1 MTVINTNVKALFTQ
15 ASIKLSER
23 DSLKAMQQLSTGKRI
38 NSAKDDAAGLAIAA
52 RMTQQIEGLNQG
64 IRNAGDAI
72 AMIQTTE
79 GATQNVTTMLL
90 RCSELAMQAA
100 NDTYSDVQRSFLN
113 NEFTQLKE
121 EINRMALTH
130 EWNGFKILAGKADG
144 ISDLNNDGKIETTVL
159 DANGAP
165 TLDSNGKP
173 IPGPE
178 AAGKQKDPL
187 TLQFQV
193 GDSESQRIEVKL
205 PNFTENGPITRAIFW
220 TDYDATT
227 DTWGGAPGKETNI
240 STVDGAQAV
249 INLCKTAL
257 DKVSESRSMMGAVMN
272 RLEHVVDNLTNVS
285 TNSAASRSQIEDA
298 DYAKAST
305 ELAKSQIMSQAA
317 TAVLAQ
323 ANTSQQTVLKLLG

>member
-15 ASIKLSER
+15 AAMKLSER
-23 DSLKAMQQLSTGKRI
+23 STMKSMNELSTGKRI

-52 RMTQQIEGLNQG
+52 RMTQQIQGLNQG

-79 GATQNVTTMLL
+79 GATENVTTMLL

-100 NDTYSDVQRSFLN
+100 NDTYSDVQRGFLN
-113 NEFTQLKE
+113 NEFEQLKE

-130 EWNGFKILAGKADG
+130 EWNGFKILAGAADG
-144 ISDLNNDGKIETTVL
+144 TVDVDGSASGL
-159 DANGAP
+159 DAIGSLP
-165 TLDSNGKP
+165 DKLD
-173 IPGPE
+173 
-178 AAGKQKDPL
+178 
-187 TLQFQV
+187 LQFQV
-193 GDSESQRIEVKL
+193 GDSATQRISINL
-205 PNFTENGPITRAIFW
+205 PNFTQYGTITRSIFF
-220 TDYDATT
+220 TDYDPAAAVSPGTALG
-227 DTWGGAPGKETNI
+227 GGATANKTNI
-240 STVDGAQAV
+240 STVDGAQTV
-249 INLCKTAL
+249 IQQVKLAL
-257 DKVSESRSMMGAVMN
+257 DKVSESRSMMGAAMN

-285 TNSAASRSQIEDA
+285 MNSSASRSQIEDA

-305 ELAKSQIMSQAA
+305 NLAKSQIMQQAA

>member
-15 ASIKLSER
+15 ASMKLTER
-23 DSLKAMQQLSTGKRI
+23 DSLRAMQQLATGKRI

-90 RCSELAMQAA
+90 RISELAMQAA
-100 NDTYSDVQRSFLN
+100 NDTYSDVQRGFLN
-113 NEFTQLKE
+113 NEFGQLKQ

-144 ISDLNNDGKIETTVL
+144 ITDLNKDG
-159 DANGAP
+159 
-165 TLDSNGKP
+165 TLQNNVSEAGVFES
-173 IPGPE
+173 E
-178 AAGKQKDPL
+178 AASASKDPL
-187 TLQFQV
+187 VLQFQV
-193 GDSESQRIEVKL
+193 GDSESQRIEVEL
-205 PNFTENGPITRAIFW
+205 PNFTERGPITRAIFFE
-220 TDYDATT
+220 DYDPENLTVGSKPT
-227 DTWGGAPGKETNI
+227 DMT
-240 STVDGAQAV
+240 TVDGAQKV
-249 INLCKTAL
+249 INLAKIAL
-257 DKVSESRSMMGAVMN
+257 DKVSESRSMMGAAMN

-285 TNSAASRSQIEDA
+285 TNSSASRSQIEDA

-305 ELAKSQIMSQAA
+305 ELAKSQIMAQAA

-323 ANTSQQTVLKLLG
+323 ANTSQQSVLKLLG

>member
-15 ASIKLSER
+15 T
-23 DSLKAMQQLSTGKRI
+23 SLKLTERNSMTAMQQLATGKRI

-52 RMTQQIEGLNQG
+52 RMTQQIKGLNQG

-90 RCSELAMQAA
+90 RISELAMQSS
-100 NDTYSDVQRSFLN
+100 NDTYSDVQRGFLN
-113 NEFTQLKE
+113 NEFSQLKE

-130 EWNGFKILAGKADG
+130 EWNCFKILAGRADG
-144 ISDLNNDGKIETTVL
+144 ITDVDKDGTIEL
-159 DANGAP
+159 IDPDDP
-165 TLDSNGKP
+165 TIK
-173 IPGPE
+173 GPE
-178 AAGKQKDPL
+178 AAGQNKLGLILK
-187 TLQFQV
+187 FQV
-193 GDSESQRIEVKL
+193 GDSAEQAIEVEL
-205 PNFTENGPITRAIFW
+205 PNFTQDGTVTRAIFFS
-220 TDYDATT
+220 DFDPADPDSASEPTT
-227 DTWGGAPGKETNI
+227 IEN
-240 STVDGAQAV
+240 VEGAQKV
-249 INLCKTAL
+249 IALCKTAL

-285 TNSAASRSQIEDA
+285 MNSSASRSQIEDA

-305 ELAKSQIMSQAA
+305 DLAKSQIMQQAA

>member
-1 MTVINTNVKALFTQ
+1 
-15 ASIKLSER
+15 
-23 DSLKAMQQLSTGKRI
+23 MQQLATGKRI

-90 RCSELAMQAA
+90 RISELAMQAA
-100 NDTYSDVQRSFLN
+100 NDTYSDVQRGFLN
-113 NEFTQLKE
+113 NEFVQLKQ

-144 ISDLNNDGKIETTVL
+144 ITDLNKDG
-159 DANGAP
+159 
-165 TLDSNGKP
+165 TLQNNVSEAGVFES
-173 IPGPE
+173 E
-178 AAGKQKDPL
+178 AASASKDPL
-187 TLQFQV
+187 VLQFQV
-193 GDSESQRIEVKL
+193 GDSESQRIEVEL
-205 PNFTENGPITRAIFW
+205 PNFTERGPITRAIFFE
-220 TDYDATT
+220 DYDPENLATGLKPT
-227 DTWGGAPGKETNI
+227 DMT
-240 STVDGAQAV
+240 TVDGAQKV
-249 INLCKTAL
+249 INLAKIAL
-257 DKVSESRSMMGAVMN
+257 DKVSESRSMMGAAMN

-285 TNSAASRSQIEDA
+285 TNSSASRSQIEDA

-305 ELAKSQIMSQAA
+305 ELAKSQIMAQAA

-323 ANTSQQTVLKLLG
+323 ANTSQQSVLKLLG

>member
-15 ASIKLSER
+15 ASLKLTER
-23 DSLKAMQQLSTGKRI
+23 ASMKSMQELSTGKRI

-64 IRNAGDAI
+64 IRNAGDAV

-90 RCSELAMQAA
+90 RISELAMQAA
-100 NDTYSDVQRSFLN
+100 NDTYSDVQRSFLD
-113 NEFTQLKE
+113 NEFSQLKE

-130 EWNGFKILAGKADG
+130 EWNGFKILAGAADG
-144 ISDLNNDGKIETTVL
+144 DNMVGGVTPALGSVR
-159 DANGAP
+159 
-165 TLDSNGKP
+165 
-173 IPGPE
+173 
-178 AAGKQKDPL
+178 DPL
-187 TLQFQV
+187 QLYVQV
-193 GDSESQRIEVKL
+193 GDAASQSITVKL
-205 PNFTENGPITRAIFW
+205 PNFTQNGNVTRAIFFS
-220 TDYDATT
+220 DYAVDAS
-227 DTWGGAPGKETNI
+227 DEV
-240 STVDGAQAV
+240 TVAGTAATSIKTVQGAQTV
-249 INLCKTAL
+249 IARCKMAL
-257 DKVSESRSMMGAVMN
+257 DKVSESRSMMGAIMN

-285 TNSAASRSQIEDA
+285 MNSAASRSQIEDA

>member
-15 ASIKLSER
+15 AAMKLSER
-23 DSLKAMQQLSTGKRI
+23 STMKSMSELSTGKRI

-52 RMTQQIEGLNQG
+52 RMTQQIQGLNQG

-100 NDTYSDVQRSFLN
+100 NDTYSDVQRGFLN
-113 NEFTQLKE
+113 NEFDQLKE
-121 EINRMALTH
+121 EIDRMAKTH
-130 EWNGFKILAGKADG
+130 EWNGFKILAGAADG
-144 ISDLNNDGKIETTVL
+144 TVNVPGSDPGL
-159 DANGAP
+159 DAIGSLP
-165 TLDSNGKP
+165 DKLD
-173 IPGPE
+173 
-178 AAGKQKDPL
+178 
-187 TLQFQV
+187 LQFQV
-193 GDSESQRIEVKL
+193 GDSATQRISINL
-205 PNFTENGPITRAIFW
+205 PNFTQNGTITRSVFF
-220 TDYDATT
+220 TDYDPTAAVTPGQPLS
-227 DTWGGAPGKETNI
+227 GGANAFKTNI
-240 STVDGAQAV
+240 STVDGAQTV
-249 INLCKTAL
+249 IQQVKLAL
-257 DKVSESRSMMGAVMN
+257 DKVSESRSMMGAAMN

-285 TNSAASRSQIEDA
+285 MNSSASRSQIEDA

-305 ELAKSQIMSQAA
+305 DLAKSQIMQQAA

>member
-15 ASIKLSER
+15 ASLKINER
-23 DSLKAMQQLSTGKRI
+23 GAMKAMQELSTGKRI

-90 RCSELAMQAA
+90 RISELAMQAA
-100 NDTYSDVQRSFLN
+100 NDTYSNVQRGFLN
-113 NEFTQLKE
+113 NEFTQLKQ

-130 EWNGFKILAGKADG
+130 EWNGFKIMAGKADG
-144 ISDLNNDGKIETTVL
+144 ITEFNDTDGLQNLVDE
-159 DANGAP
+159 NGAP
-165 TLDSNGKP
+165 LDDEQT
-173 IPGPE
+173 E
-178 AAGKQKDPL
+178 APSASSDPL
-187 TLQFQV
+187 ELQFQV
-193 GDSESQRIEVKL
+193 GDSQTQRITVEL
-205 PNFTENGPITRAIFW
+205 PNFTERGPVTRAVFFADFNKDNPMDECTED
-220 TDYDATT
+220 TD
-227 DTWGGAPGKETNI
+227 I
-240 STVDGAQAV
+240 STVEGAQTV
-249 INLCKTAL
+249 IDLCKFAL

-285 TNSAASRSQIEDA
+285 TNSSASRSQIEDA

-305 ELAKSQIMSQAA
+305 DLAKSQIMSQAA

>member
-15 ASIKLSER
+15 ASLKMNER
-23 DSLKAMQQLSTGKRI
+23 GSLKAMQELSTGKRI

-90 RCSELAMQAA
+90 RISELAMQAA
-100 NDTYSDVQRSFLN
+100 NDTYSDVQRGFLD
-113 NEFTQLKE
+113 NEFSQLKD
-121 EINRMALTH
+121 EINRMAKTH
-130 EWNGFKILAGKADG
+130 EWNGFKILAGAADG
-144 ISDLNNDGKIETTVL
+144 DNKVEVGGVTPAT
-159 DANGAP
+159 P
-165 TLDSNGKP
+165 
-173 IPGPE
+173 
-178 AAGKQKDPL
+178 QPL
-187 TLQFQV
+187 GSLREKLELYFQV
-193 GDSESQRIEVKL
+193 GDSASQSITVQL
-205 PNFTENGPITRAIFW
+205 PNFTEKGNVTRAIFYS
-220 TDYDATT
+220 DYEVDANDNVTTEGTTATT
-227 DTWGGAPGKETNI
+227 IK
-240 STVDGAQAV
+240 TVSGAQTV
-249 INLCKTAL
+249 IARCKMAL
-257 DKVSESRSMMGAVMN
+257 DKVSESRSMMGAIMN

-285 TNSAASRSQIEDA
+285 MNSAASRSQIQDA

-305 ELAKSQIMSQAA
+305 DLAKSQIMSQAA

>member
-15 ASIKLSER
+15 ASMKLTER
-23 DSLKAMQQLSTGKRI
+23 DSLRAMQQLATGKRI

-90 RCSELAMQAA
+90 RISELAMQAA
-100 NDTYSDVQRSFLN
+100 NDTYSDVQRGFLN
-113 NEFTQLKE
+113 NEFGQLKQ

-144 ISDLNNDGKIETTVL
+144 ITDLNKDGSLQNNVSEAGVFE
-159 DANGAP
+159 
-165 TLDSNGKP
+165 S
-173 IPGPE
+173 E
-178 AAGKQKDPL
+178 AASASKDPL
-187 TLQFQV
+187 VLQFQV
-193 GDSESQRIEVKL
+193 GDSESQRIEVEL
-205 PNFTENGPITRAIFW
+205 PNFTERGPITRAIFFE
-220 TDYDATT
+220 DYDPENLTVGSKPT
-227 DTWGGAPGKETNI
+227 DMT
-240 STVDGAQAV
+240 TVDGAQKV
-249 INLCKTAL
+249 INLAKIAL
-257 DKVSESRSMMGAVMN
+257 DKVSESRSMMGAAMN

-285 TNSAASRSQIEDA
+285 TNSSASRSQIEDA

-305 ELAKSQIMSQAA
+305 ELAKSQIMAQAA

-323 ANTSQQTVLKLLG
+323 ANTSQQSVLKLLG

>member
-1 MTVINTNVKALFTQ
+1 MTVINTNVKALYTQ
-15 ASIKLSER
+15 AALQTTER
-23 DSLKAMQQLSTGKRI
+23 GSLKAMQQLSTGKRI

-113 NEFTQLKE
+113 NEFSQLKE

-130 EWNGFKILAGKADG
+130 EWNGFKILSGKADG
-144 ISDLNNDGKIETTVL
+144 LTEIGGTQGIQNDTI
-159 DANGAP
+159 NGVP
-165 TLDSNGKP
+165 QED
-173 IPGPE
+173 
-178 AAGKQKDPL
+178 AAGVSPDPL
-187 TLQFQV
+187 ELEFQV
-193 GDSESQRIEVKL
+193 GDSESQRIKVRL
-205 PNFTENGPITRAIFW
+205 PNFTERGPVTRPIFYEEYVASDP
-220 TDYDATT
+220 TSGTTPTSIATV
-227 DTWGGAPGKETNI
+227 A
-240 STVDGAQAV
+240 GAQKV

-257 DKVSESRSMMGAVMN
+257 DNVSESRSMMGAVMN

-285 TNSAASRSQIEDA
+285 MNSAASRSQIEDA

>member
-15 ASIKLSER
+15 ASLKLNER
-23 DSLKAMQQLSTGKRI
+23 GALKAMQELSTGKRI

-90 RCSELAMQAA
+90 RISELAMQAA
-100 NDTYSDVQRSFLN
+100 NDTYSNVQRGFLN
-113 NEFTQLKE
+113 NEFSQLKQ

-130 EWNGFKILAGKADG
+130 EWNGFKIMAGKADG
-144 ISDLNNDGKIETTVL
+144 ITDLDDDNTLDNLV

-165 TLDSNGKP
+165 LNALQT
-173 IPGPE
+173 E
-178 AAGKQKDPL
+178 APSASPDPL
-187 TLQFQV
+187 VLQFQV
-193 GDSESQRIEVKL
+193 GDSQTQRITVEL
-205 PNFTENGPITRAIFW
+205 PNFTERGPVTRSVFFADFDKDNPMADCDEP
-220 TDYDATT
+220 TD
-227 DTWGGAPGKETNI
+227 I
-240 STVDGAQAV
+240 STVAGAQTV
-249 INLCKTAL
+249 IDLCKFAL

-285 TNSAASRSQIEDA
+285 TNSSASRSQIEDA

-305 ELAKSQIMSQAA
+305 DLAKSQIMTQAA

>member
-1 MTVINTNVKALFTQ
+1 MTVINTNVKSLFTQ
-15 ASIKLSER
+15 ASMKLSER
-23 DSLKAMQQLSTGKRI
+23 ATLKAMQQLSTGKRI

-90 RCSELAMQAA
+90 RISELAMQAA
-100 NDTYSDVQRSFLN
+100 NDTYSDVQRGFLN
-113 NEFTQLKE
+113 NEFSQLKQ

-144 ISDLNNDGKIETTVL
+144 ITEFNGTDGL
-159 DANGAP
+159 QNGVNGDG
-165 TLDSNGKP
+165 TLQD
-173 IPGPE
+173 E
-178 AAGKQKDPL
+178 AASASPDPL
-187 TLQFQV
+187 VLQFQV
-193 GDSESQRIEVKL
+193 GDSESQRIEVEL
-205 PNFTENGPITRAIFW
+205 PNFTERGPITRAIFFE
-220 TDYDATT
+220 DYDPDDLSIGETPT
-227 DTWGGAPGKETNI
+227 DI
-240 STVDGAQAV
+240 STVDGAQKV

-257 DKVSESRSMMGAVMN
+257 DKVSESRSMMGAAMN

-285 TNSAASRSQIEDA
+285 TNSSASRSQIEDA
-298 DYAKAST
+298 DYAKAAT

>member
-1 MTVINTNVKALFTQ
+1 MTVINTNVKSLFTQ
-15 ASIKLSER
+15 ASMKLSER
-23 DSLKAMQQLSTGKRI
+23 ATLKAMQQLSTGKRI

-90 RCSELAMQAA
+90 RISELSMQAA
-100 NDTYSDVQRSFLN
+100 NDTYSDVQRGFLN
-113 NEFTQLKE
+113 NEFSQLKQ

-144 ISDLNNDGKIETTVL
+144 ITEI
-159 DANGAP
+159 NGADGLQNLVNP
-165 TLDSNGKP
+165 DGTYQD
-173 IPGPE
+173 E
-178 AAGKQKDPL
+178 AASASPDPL
-187 TLQFQV
+187 VLQFQV
-193 GDSESQRIEVKL
+193 GDSESQRIEVEL
-205 PNFTENGPITRAIFW
+205 PNFTERGPITRAIFFE
-220 TDYDATT
+220 DYDPDDLSIGEIPT
-227 DTWGGAPGKETNI
+227 DI
-240 STVDGAQAV
+240 STVDGAQKV
-249 INLCKTAL
+249 INLCKSAL
-257 DKVSESRSMMGAVMN
+257 DKVSESRSMMGAAMN

-285 TNSAASRSQIEDA
+285 TNSSASRSQIEDA

>member
-15 ASIKLSER
+15 ASLKLTER
-23 DSLKAMQQLSTGKRI
+23 ATMKSMQELSTGKRI

-64 IRNAGDAI
+64 IRNAGDAV

-90 RCSELAMQAA
+90 RISELAMQAA
-100 NDTYSDVQRSFLN
+100 NDTYSNVQRGFLN
-113 NEFTQLKE
+113 NEFAQLKD
-121 EINRMALTH
+121 EINRMAKTH
-130 EWNGFKILAGKADG
+130 EWNGFKILAGVADG
-144 ISDLNNDGKIETTVL
+144 ESMV
-159 DANGAP
+159 AVNGSTP
-165 TLDSNGKP
+165 NTPQVVGSLR
-173 IPGPE
+173 
-178 AAGKQKDPL
+178 DPL
-187 TLQFQV
+187 QLYFQV
-193 GDSESQRIEVKL
+193 GDAASQSITVSL
-205 PNFTENGPITRAIFW
+205 PNFTDKGNITRAIFFS
-220 TDYDATT
+220 DYAVDTLDAVTT
-227 DTWGGAPGKETNI
+227 EGTAATSI
-240 STVDGAQAV
+240 RTVQGAQTV
-249 INLCKTAL
+249 IARCKMVL
-257 DKVSESRSMMGAVMN
+257 DKVSESRSMMGAIMN

-285 TNSAASRSQIEDA
+285 MNSAASRSQIEDA

>member
-15 ASIKLSER
+15 T
-23 DSLKAMQQLSTGKRI
+23 SLKLTERNSMTAMQQLATGKRI

-52 RMTQQIEGLNQG
+52 RMTQQIQGLNQG

-90 RCSELAMQAA
+90 RISELAMQSS
-100 NDTYSDVQRSFLN
+100 NDTYSDVQRGFLN
-113 NEFTQLKE
+113 NEFSQLKE

-130 EWNGFKILAGKADG
+130 EWNGFKILAGRADG
-144 ISDLNNDGKIETTVL
+144 ITDVDKDGTIEL
-159 DANGAP
+159 IDPDDP
-165 TLDSNGKP
+165 TIK
-173 IPGPE
+173 GPE
-178 AAGKQKDPL
+178 AAGQNKLGLILK
-187 TLQFQV
+187 FQV
-193 GDSESQRIEVKL
+193 GDSAEQAIEVEL
-205 PNFTENGPITRAIFW
+205 PNFTQDGTVTRAIFYS
-220 TDYDATT
+220 DFDPADPDSASEPTT
-227 DTWGGAPGKETNI
+227 IANVE
-240 STVDGAQAV
+240 GAQKV
-249 INLCKTAL
+249 IALCKMAL

-285 TNSAASRSQIEDA
+285 MNSAASRSQIEDA

-305 ELAKSQIMSQAA
+305 DLAKSQIMQQAA

>member
-1 MTVINTNVKALFTQ
+1 MTVINTNVKSLFTQ
-15 ASIKLSER
+15 ASMKLYER
-23 DSLKAMQQLSTGKRI
+23 ATLKAMQQLSTGKRI

-90 RCSELAMQAA
+90 RISELAMQAA
-100 NDTYSDVQRSFLN
+100 NDTYSDVQRGFLN

-144 ISDLNNDGKIETTVL
+144 ITDLNGDG
-159 DANGAP
+159 
-165 TLDSNGKP
+165 TLQNEVSDENVFQ
-173 IPGPE
+173 PE
-178 AAGKQKDPL
+178 AASASKDPL
-187 TLQFQV
+187 VLQFQV
-193 GDSESQRIEVKL
+193 GDSESQRISVKL
-205 PNFTENGPITRAIFW
+205 PNFTERGPITRAIFFE
-220 TDYDATT
+220 DYDPADLSKGTK
-227 DTWGGAPGKETNI
+227 ATNI
-240 STVDGAQAV
+240 STVDGAQKV

-257 DKVSESRSMMGAVMN
+257 DNVSESRSMMGAAMN

-285 TNSAASRSQIEDA
+285 TNSSASRSQIEDA